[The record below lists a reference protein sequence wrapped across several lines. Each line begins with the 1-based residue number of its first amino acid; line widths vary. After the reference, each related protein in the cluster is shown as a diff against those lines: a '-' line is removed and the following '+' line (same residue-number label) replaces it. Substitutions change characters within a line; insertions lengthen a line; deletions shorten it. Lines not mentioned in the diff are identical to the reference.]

1 MPSIPQSHAPAK
13 LAQPNEPM
21 WASAHILN
29 RLINDPITQSL
40 LPKGT
45 PSNTAPAKEL
55 NALQNCLT
63 SLENTLTNLT
73 KATTE
78 ARKDTKPHPNP
89 PSNPATPQVTQQG
102 SSTPPTYAAKAA
114 LPQCP

>member
-1 MPSIPQSHAPAK
+1 MPVIQTINLPTFLPFPGESLKNAFPPNHDSLSTMLGLCLAYLKAMHPAK

-29 RLINDPITQSL
+29 LLINDPITQSL

-78 ARKDTKPHPNP
+78 ARK
-89 PSNPATPQVTQQG
+89 
-102 SSTPPTYAAKAA
+102 
-114 LPQCP
+114 